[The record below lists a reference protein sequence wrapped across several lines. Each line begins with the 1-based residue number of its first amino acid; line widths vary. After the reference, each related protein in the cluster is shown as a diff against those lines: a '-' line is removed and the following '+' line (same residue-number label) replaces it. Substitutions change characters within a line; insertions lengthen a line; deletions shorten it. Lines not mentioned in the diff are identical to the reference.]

1 MWADCMARQIAA
13 AGGDENSVVQV
24 SYGYGLFTGGLGAHG
39 GSERIGTM
47 TIPTSSGN
55 TERQIRLMIELG
67 ATHLCCT
74 PSYAMYLGET
84 INEMGV
90 KDQLSLKAGIFGA
103 EPWTEKCVI
112 RLSSRLV

>member
-1 MWADCMARQIAA
+1 MICGQTVWQDRLRRQAA
-13 AGGDENSVVQV
+13 DENSVVQV

-39 GSERIGTM
+39 GSERIGAM

-90 KDQLSLKAGIFGA
+90 KDQLSLKAGIFGCRA
-103 EPWTEKCVI
+103 LDG
-112 RLSSRLV
+112 RYASSD